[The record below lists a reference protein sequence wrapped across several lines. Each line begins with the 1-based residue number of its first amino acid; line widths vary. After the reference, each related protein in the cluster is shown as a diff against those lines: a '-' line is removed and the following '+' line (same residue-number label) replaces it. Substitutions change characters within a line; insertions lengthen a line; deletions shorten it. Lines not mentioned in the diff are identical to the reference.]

1 MYPEMVIEVW
11 DTELI
16 SERAVW
22 VMNGIDP
29 LSFAKVKVRD
39 HMFGE
44 FRDSKPLGEL
54 S

>member
-1 MYPEMVIEVW
+1 MVIEVK

-16 SERAVW
+16 YEMAVW
-22 VMNGIDP
+22 ALNVIDP
-29 LSFAKVKVRD
+29 LSFTKVKVRD

-44 FRDSKPLGEL
+44 FRDSTSLIEL